1 MKKIPGW
8 AVVLITLAVLSVLAA
23 AIGYFVVTKY
33 NDLVQGREGV
43 GAAWSQVENVYQR
56 RADLIPNLVNTVKG
70 YAAHESETFQAVVE
84 ARAKAASVNIN
95 MEGASQ
101 EELDK
106 FAAAQNDLSAAVGD
120 LMPRLMVIAEAYPE
134 LKADANFRAL
144 QDELAGTEN
153 RIAVERMKYNNV
165 AKEFNVMVRTFPNNI
180 VASMFSF
187 EPAAY
192 FKAEEGASKAPVV
205 EF

>member
-1 MKKIPGW
+1 MW
-8 AVVLITLAVLSVLAA
+8 AILLVAFVIVAGVLVAK
-23 AIGYFVVTKY
+23 KY
-33 NDLVQGREGV
+33 NEFVKSKEGV
-43 GAAWSQVENVYQR
+43 AAAWSQVENVYQR

-70 YAAHESETFQAVVE
+70 YAAHESETFQAVIE
-84 ARAKAASVNIN
+84 ARAKATAVNVN
-95 MEGASQ
+95 VNGASQ

-106 FAAAQNDLSAAVGD
+106 FAAAQDDLTAAVGD
-120 LMPRLMVIAEAYPE
+120 MMPRLMVIAEAYPE

-153 RIAVERMKYNNV
+153 RIAVERRKYNDVARAYNV
-165 AKEFNVMVRTFPNNI
+165 QVRTFPGNI
-180 VASMFSF
+180 VASMFTF

>member
-1 MKKIPGW
+1 MKKIPMW
-8 AVVLITLAVLSVLAA
+8 AIVLVA
-23 AIGYFVVTKY
+23 FVIVAGIFVAKKY
-33 NDLVQGREGV
+33 NELVQGREGV
-43 GAAWSQVENVYQR
+43 AAAWSQVENVYQR

-70 YAAHESETFQAVVE
+70 YAAHESSTFQAVVE
-84 ARAKAASVNIN
+84 ARAKATAVNVN
-95 MEGASQ
+95 MGSATQ
-101 EELDK
+101 EDMDK
-106 FAAAQNDLSAAVGD
+106 FAAAQDDLTAAVGD

-153 RIAVERMKYNNV
+153 RIAVERKKYNDVARAYNV
-165 AKEFNVMVRTFPNNI
+165 QVRTFPNNI
-180 VASMFSF
+180 VASMFTF
-187 EPAAY
+187 EPAVY

>member
-1 MKKIPGW
+1 MKKIPVW
-8 AVVLITLAVLSVLAA
+8 AIVLVSLVLVTGIFLA
-23 AIGYFVVTKY
+23 IKY
-33 NDLVQGREGV
+33 NALVRGREDV
-43 GAAWSQVENVYQR
+43 NAAWSQVNNVYQR

-101 EELDK
+101 EQMDQ

-153 RIAVERMKYNNV
+153 RIAVERRKYNEV

-180 VASMFSF
+180 VASIFSF